1 MKRNTTLGVLLAVG
15 LGLTFVGCGA
25 DSSDTAASS
34 RRPEAAGSSFA
45 DSPPLRFA
53 SRTVEAVQGNVV
65 TLDFAVGDVRLVAA
79 DGDTS
84 GRTGHLHVFVDR
96 PVPEPGSAIPKEPG
110 IIHTT
115 ETRVVIDGLSVGPH
129 RFSAVLGDG
138 AHRRIGDAMVSAEVM
153 VQGPSVAV
161 SAPPTFPNG
170 EPVSV
175 EVSVEGASLVAADGD
190 RSGHTGH
197 LHLFVDRPPTP
208 AGQVIP
214 KDDSIIHTTETK
226 VSLPGLAPGEHT
238 VWVVLG
244 DGVHMPLVP
253 PVVAKTTFTVQ
264 G

>member
-1 MKRNTTLGVLLAVG
+1 MKKNTTLGVLLAAG
-15 LGLTFVGCGA
+15 LGLALVGCGA
-25 DSSDTAASS
+25 NSSDTASNS
-34 RRPEAAGSSFA
+34 RPSDAAGPAFA

-53 SRTVEAVQGNVV
+53 SRTVEAVQGNTV

-96 PVPEPGSAIPKEPG
+96 PVPGPGVAIPKEPG

-153 VQGPSVAV
+153 VQGLSVAV
-161 SAPPTFPNG
+161 SAPPTFAKG
-170 EPVSV
+170 EPVSI
-175 EVSVEGASLVAADGD
+175 EVNVEGVSLVAADGD

-208 AGQVIP
+208 AGQAIP
-214 KDDSIIHTTETK
+214 KEDNIIHTTDRN
-226 VSLPGLAPGEHT
+226 VSLTGLAPGEHT

-253 PVVAKTTFTVQ
+253 PVMAKTTFTVQ

>member
-1 MKRNTTLGVLLAVG
+1 MRKNTTLGVLLAAG
-15 LGLTFVGCGA
+15 LGLALAGCGA
-25 DSSDTAASS
+25 DSSDTAS

-53 SRTVEAVQGNVV
+53 SRTVEAVQGNTV

-96 PVPEPGSAIPKEPG
+96 PLPEPGAAIPKEPG

-138 AHRRIGDAMVSAEVM
+138 AHRRIGDAVVSTEVM

-161 SAPPTFPNG
+161 SGPPTFAKG

-175 EVSVEGASLVAADGD
+175 EVSVEGVSLVAADGD

-208 AGQVIP
+208 AGQAIP
-214 KDDSIIHTTETK
+214 KEDKIIHTTETN
-226 VSLPGLAPGEHT
+226 VPLTGMAPASTPCGSFSATGSTCH
-238 VWVVLG
+238 WSR
-244 DGVHMPLVP
+244 
-253 PVVAKTTFTVQ
+253 Q
-264 G
+264 

>member
-1 MKRNTTLGVLLAVG
+1 MKKNTTLAGVLAAG
-15 LGLTFVGCGA
+15 LGLVLAGCGA
-25 DSSDTAASS
+25 DSSDTAS
-34 RRPEAAGSSFA
+34 RRPEGPVPSFA
-45 DSPPLRFA
+45 DSPLLRFA

-65 TLDFAVGDVRLVAA
+65 TLDFAVGDIELVAA

-96 PVPEPGSAIPKEPG
+96 PVPEPGAAIPKEPG

-115 ETRVVIDGLSVGPH
+115 ETRVVIDGLSAGPH
-129 RFSAVLGDG
+129 RFSAALGDG
-138 AHRRIGDAMVSAEVM
+138 AHRRIGSAMVSAEVM
-153 VQGPSVAV
+153 VQGPSVTV
-161 SAPPTFPNG
+161 SAPPTFTSG

-175 EVSVEGASLVAADGD
+175 EVDVEGALLVAADGD
-190 RSGHTGH
+190 RSGHSGH

-208 AGQVIP
+208 AGQAIP
-214 KDDSIIHTTETK
+214 KEDNIIHTTETN
-226 VSLPGLAPGEHT
+226 VPLTGLAPGQHT

-253 PVVAKTTFTVQ
+253 PVMAKTTFTVQ